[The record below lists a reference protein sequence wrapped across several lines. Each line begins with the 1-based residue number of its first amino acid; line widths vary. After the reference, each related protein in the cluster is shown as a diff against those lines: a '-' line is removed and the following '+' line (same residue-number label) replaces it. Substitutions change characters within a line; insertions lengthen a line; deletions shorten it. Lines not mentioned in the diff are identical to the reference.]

1 VSLNDT
7 VGVTRLGGTGPHRPQ
22 GSPGMTVVDVLG
34 SVDDLADGM
43 GGSAEAVT
51 VAAIGP
57 YRESRVRARGS
68 EGDSSRRS
76 CKGPKLRS

>member
-1 VSLNDT
+1 MSLNDM

-22 GSPGMTVVDVLG
+22 GSLVDVLG

-43 GGSAEAVT
+43 GGSADAVT

-57 YRESRVRARGS
+57 YRGSRVRARGS